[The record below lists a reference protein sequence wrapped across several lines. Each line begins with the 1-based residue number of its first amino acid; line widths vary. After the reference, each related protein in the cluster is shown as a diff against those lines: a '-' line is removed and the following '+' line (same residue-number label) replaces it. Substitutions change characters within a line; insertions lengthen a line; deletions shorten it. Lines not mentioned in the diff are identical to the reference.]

1 MKSHNAVPEVNWT
14 YQTIKQFCERNPAFT
29 AGGIRHNI
37 FYEETNGLKE
47 LGAIVRNGG
56 RILIHEERFFAW
68 IEKRSDKGAL
78 V

>member
-1 MKSHNAVPEVNWT
+1 MTNDNAAPEANWI
-14 YQTIKQFCERNPAFT
+14 YQTVKQFCIRNPAFT

-37 FYEETNGLKE
+37 FQEDSNGLKE
-47 LGAIVRNGG
+47 SKAIIRNGG

-68 IEKRSDKGAL
+68 IEKRSGKGAL

>member
-1 MKSHNAVPEVNWT
+1 MMDQNAVQEVNFT

-29 AGGIRHNI
+29 EGGVRHNI
-37 FYEETNGLKE
+37 FQEDSNGLKE
-47 LGAIVRNGG
+47 SKAIIRNGG

-68 IEKRSDKGAL
+68 IEKRSGKGTL